1 MELVSEAV
9 GAIVE
14 QIGVLSKAAD
24 ELSHRELVGLL
35 AELTTVLRSVPAL
48 EHKVLARLIEETEP
62 HRLGESSWKGVLTTS
77 LRVSGAE
84 AGRRLRRAK
93 MLGPRRAMTGQ
104 PLAPVWE
111 ATAAAQAQGVL
122 DDEYITVI
130 AKFHQK
136 LPAWVDVDTRAAADA
151 HLAALGSGLGPD
163 ELDAAA
169 GRLLMMIDQD
179 GPEPAD
185 DEVARKRWVKIGKQQ
200 RDGFRTISGYLDAET
215 LPTWRRPWPR
225 RPPPGPTCPTRSP
238 VRSRPSHPP
247 GRARR
252 RVGIPA
258 PKGSAITT
266 ASKPCCAAPSNP
278 DSWAAIT
285 GYR

>member
-9 GAIVE
+9 GAIAE

-24 ELSHRELVGLL
+24 ELTHSELVGLL
-35 AELTTVLRSVPAL
+35 AELTRVLRSVPAL

-62 HRLGESSWKGVLTTS
+62 HRLGESSWKGVLTTA

-104 PLAPVWE
+104 PIAPVWE
-111 ATAAAQAQGVL
+111 ATAAAQAQGLL
-122 DDEYITVI
+122 DEEHITVI
-130 AKFHQK
+130 ARFHQK

-185 DEVARKRWVKIGKQQ
+185 DEVARKRWVKVGKQQ
-200 RDGFRTISGYLDAET
+200 RDGFRKISGYLDAE
-215 LPTWRRPWPR
+215 
-225 RPPPGPTCPTRSP
+225 
-238 VRSRPSHPP
+238 
-247 GRARR
+247 
-252 RVGIPA
+252 
-258 PKGSAITT
+258 
-266 ASKPCCAAPSNP
+266 
-278 DSWAAIT
+278 
-285 GYR
+285 